1 MSVPVFRRKEH
12 SLKYYSLAREIRIDV
27 IKLIRK
33 IDKLKLNLSDA
44 EDFIVKKYKELFFAY
59 SRNLI
64 YNIRIAHN
72 IYVKTKTDYEM
83 RRGFQNKAIA
93 TCHVILEEIEF
104 LFEIFPK
111 AIKLFE
117 ILIKKINEEVLLL
130 KGWRTAND
138 KIGNNF

>member
-1 MSVPVFRRKEH
+1 MSVPVFRRKNH
-12 SLKYYSLAREIRIDV
+12 NLKYYSLAREIRIDI
-27 IKLIRK
+27 IKIIKK
-33 IDKLKLNLSDA
+33 IDKSDN
-44 EDFIVKKYKELFFAY
+44 FIVEKYKEVFFEY
-59 SRNLI
+59 SKNLI
-64 YNIRIAHN
+64 YNIRMSHN

-83 RRGFQNKAIA
+83 RRGYQNKAIA

-111 AIKLFE
+111 AIRLFE
-117 ILIKKINEEVLLL
+117 QLIKKINEEIILL